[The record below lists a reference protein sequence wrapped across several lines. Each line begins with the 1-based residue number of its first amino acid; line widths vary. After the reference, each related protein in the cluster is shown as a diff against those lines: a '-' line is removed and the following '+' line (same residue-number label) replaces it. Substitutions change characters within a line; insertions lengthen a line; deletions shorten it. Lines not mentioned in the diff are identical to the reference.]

1 MFISAQ
7 LPFKRNA
14 ASLLFVNSHNISIA
28 PDSSIGSFEGENSK
42 SKLQIVLVTTV
53 NNSDEGLPSIRSIK
67 GRQTE

>member
-14 ASLLFVNSHNISIA
+14 ASLLFVNSHSISIA